1 MVNLSLQNVGTKKE
15 KKQNA
20 NNMKKYENYALG
32 KWIKGDGDGT
42 PLHNA
47 ITGEEIGT
55 ASSKG
60 LDFSEMM
67 EYARRTG
74 GTNLRKMIGRAHV

>member
-1 MVNLSLQNVGTKKE
+1 
-15 KKQNA
+15 
-20 NNMKKYENYALG
+20 MKKYENYALG

-74 GTNLRKMIGRAHV
+74 GTNLRKMTFQERGLMLKKLALIPFLEKSFF